1 MNFSEFLEKAR
12 PILQNVKLKE
22 HAGSEGLCYKLK
34 YTGNLPEEG
43 LVIEKLEDG
52 EVKITFDY
60 PRDYGFALQTLKD
73 LGVEVISL
81 ELLC

>member
-43 LVIEKLEDG
+43 LVIEKLEIAG
-52 EVKITFDY
+52 A
-60 PRDYGFALQTLKD
+60 GALLK
-73 LGVEVISL
+73 LLKLKLLLIIHVIMG
-81 ELLC
+81 LLYKL